1 MVDLEFFL
9 RQLVNGIILGSAY
22 SLVALGLT
30 LVFGVLRV
38 INLAQGELFMAGA
51 FAGLVCLEAGLGL
64 PVALAAGLS
73 AAGLLGLLMYWL
85 VLRPLPVNADPHI
98 PMIGTIGAAIIVQ
111 QLATRLFSA
120 RQHPYP
126 TPNLLSG
133 RLDLGLLQVESL
145 NVFILGF
152 AIIVMVALIVL
163 IHHTRLGM
171 AIRAVAESHRMAG
184 LMGID
189 ATWTIAVVFVISSAL
204 AGIAG
209 VLVGMYF
216 NNVSPYIGIPIGLKG
231 LAAVI
236 LGGLG
241 SVPGAVIAGFIIGV
255 AEVMSVAYVAS
266 SWRDAIAFLVM
277 IVILLMR
284 PSGLFGKPAIE
295 RV

>member
-1 MVDLEFFL
+1 MLDLEFFL

-22 SLVALGLT
+22 SLVGLGLT

-51 FAGLVCLEAGLGL
+51 FAGLLCLDAHFGL
-64 PVALAAGLS
+64 PIALVAGMGAA
-73 AAGLLGLLMYWL
+73 ALLGLAMYCL
-85 VLRPLPVNADPHI
+85 VLRPLPVDADPHI
-98 PMIGTIGAAIIVQ
+98 PMIGTIGAAIIIQ
-111 QLATRLFSA
+111 QVATRLFSA
-120 RQHPYP
+120 QQRPYP
-126 TPNLLSG
+126 TPELLAG
-133 RLDLGLLQVESL
+133 RLDLGVLQIEDL
-145 NVFILGF
+145 NIFILVF
-152 AIIVMVALIVL
+152 ALAVMLGLIGL
-163 IHHTRLGM
+163 IKHTRIGI
-171 AIRAVAESHRMAG
+171 AVRAVAESPRMAG

-189 ATWTIAVVFVISSAL
+189 GTYTIAVVFAISSAL

-216 NNVSPYIGIPIGLKG
+216 NNVNPYIGIPIGLKG

-241 SVPGAVIAGFIIGV
+241 SVLGAVVAGFVIGI

-266 SWRDAIAFLVM
+266 SWRDATAFVVM
-277 IVILLMR
+277 IVILLIR